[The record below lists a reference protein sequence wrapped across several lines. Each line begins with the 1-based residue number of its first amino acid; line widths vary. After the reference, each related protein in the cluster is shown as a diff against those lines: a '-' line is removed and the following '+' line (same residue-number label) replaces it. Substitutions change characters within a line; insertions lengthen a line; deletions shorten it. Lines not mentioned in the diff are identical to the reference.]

1 MKKTIAA
8 VALSL
13 FGLAAAPVAAETC
26 GGNYTVKPGDSLS
39 LIADRHYKNVG
50 MWTAIHS
57 RNIDTIGPKPNRLQV
72 GMKLSLACIDGLPL
86 GLAGGV
92 ELSEVQHV
100 STAPVEIAPGNAAV
114 RTRINLLTAG
124 DYAPFTTKT
133 GHNGGLITEVVQAA
147 MSEANPEKGFA
158 IHWVDDWS
166 SHLEPLLS
174 NALLDMGFPW
184 YKPDCATTPD
194 HYRCQNFHFSD
205 PMFELLVLLF
215 TDKNNPINFNSD
227 ADIEG
232 KTLCRPAGYFTFDF
246 DQNGRR
252 WLLDQK
258 ITLKQPRTVKDC
270 FDMVM
275 NGEADAVA
283 MNEFTGRATIKEH
296 DLADRI
302 AIEAQPLSVVG
313 LHVVVHKTHPEAAD
327 MLAMINDGLRGAREK
342 GTYQNIIED
351 HMARIWAEF

>member
-1 MKKTIAA
+1 MIKIRKGLNLPISGAPKQNVAQGNTAA
-8 VALSL
+8 KVALVGDDYV
-13 FGLAAAPVAAETC
+13 GLRPTLEV
-26 GGNYTVKPGDSLS
+26 
-39 LIADRHYKNVG
+39 
-50 MWTAIHS
+50 
-57 RNIDTIGPKPNRLQV
+57 QV
-72 GMKLSLACIDGLPL
+72 GDRVKLG
-86 GLAGGV
+86 
-92 ELSEVQHV
+92 Q
-100 STAPVEIAPGNAAV
+100 
-114 RTRINLLTAG
+114 
-124 DYAPFTTKT
+124 
-133 GHNGGLITEVVQAA
+133 
-147 MSEANPEKGFA
+147 
-158 IHWVDDWS
+158 
-166 SHLEPLLS
+166 
-174 NALLDMGFPW
+174 
-184 YKPDCATTPD
+184 
-194 HYRCQNFHFSD
+194 
-205 PMFELLVLLF
+205 LLF